1 VIRRSRKQSAA
12 LAAALAFGCAA
23 SFAGNAAADVT
34 LLEKDGWTVY
44 TNGRIQA
51 FLNYNDGNGFPV
63 DVFDA
68 NGGPVDLQ
76 GGGIERADAYVE
88 LPENADSDDPG
99 KVQELRIRTGFAGN
113 LFGFGVKKQLRG
125 DTTLDGYFGLG
136 SVIQSAARRSYTKNY
151 PDLREAF
158 ARLSSPSWGSFT
170 FGRQGTLFSRGATE
184 ITYLYAY
191 AYALGFPGAV
201 TEAGDPYPTAGHV
214 GFGVMGNP
222 TNAGLAYSTPSL
234 GGLQVTLGLFDAN
247 NVPVTNWERVRWP
260 RLEGELAFQTNLGA
274 NGMFKLF
281 ANGAMQKLYQRDG
294 DKDTTMLGTGY
305 GARFEVG
312 PVHLGVAG
320 HYAKG
325 SGLSFAFQPSP
336 AIANPSDT
344 EHELRTFD
352 GYYGQLMVS
361 ATSQVD
367 VSAGAGISRAKRGK
381 ADLENQID
389 DDNDP
394 STPAASDGGSP
405 TGRDSVGHVPIKQQL
420 GFSAGVTFH
429 AADNLHFA
437 IDYFR
442 AMFEW
447 YPPVPSIEGEGGP
460 EQKFHF
466 INAGATF
473 DW

>member
-1 VIRRSRKQSAA
+1 MVA
-12 LAAALAFGCAA
+12 LATALTR
-23 SFAGNAAADVT
+23 NAAADVT

-51 FLNYNDGNGFPV
+51 FFNYNNGEGFPV
-63 DVFDA
+63 GVLDA

-88 LPENADSDDPG
+88 LPEGAEPDDPG
-99 KVQELRIRTGFAGN
+99 KVEELRIRTGFAGN
-113 LFGFGVKKQLRG
+113 LLGFGVRKQVFPG
-125 DTTLDGYFGLG
+125 TTLDGYAALS
-136 SVIQSAARRSYTKNY
+136 SVIQSSARRSYTKNY

-158 ARLSSPSWGSFT
+158 AKLAGPWGSFT

-191 AYALGFPGAV
+191 AYALGFPGSV

-222 TNAGLAYSTPSL
+222 TNAGFVYATPSL
-234 GGLQVTLGLFDAN
+234 GGLGVTIGVFDAN

-260 RLEGELAFQTNLGA
+260 RAEGELAYEMQLPGL
-274 NGMFKLF
+274 GMFKLF
-281 ANGAMQKLYQRDG
+281 ANGAIQKLYERDG
-294 DKDTTMLGTGY
+294 EKDTTMIGAGY
-305 GARFEVG
+305 GGRVELG
-312 PVHLGVAG
+312 PVHLGLAG

-336 AIANPSDT
+336 AIANPLDT

-352 GYYGQLMVS
+352 GYYAQLMVS
-361 ATSQVD
+361 AAKQLD
-367 VSAGAGISRAKRGK
+367 ISAGAGISRAKRTEG
-381 ADLENQID
+381 DLENQVD
-389 DDNDP
+389 DDMNPATP
-394 STPAASDGGSP
+394 SASDSGAPAGI
-405 TGRDSVGHVPIKQQL
+405 DSVGHVPIKQQL
-420 GFSAGVTFH
+420 GFSAGVTIH
-429 AADNLHFA
+429 ATDNLHFA
-437 IDYFR
+437 LDYFR

-447 YPPVPSIEGEGGP
+447 YPPVPSLEGSTGP

-466 INAGATF
+466 VNAGATYN
-473 DW
+473 W